1 MLKWLELKIP
11 PLFLTLIFGI
21 LMWWA
26 SKKFNNLSFD
36 NLFLK
41 TMSIMIFIFGI
52 VIALI
57 AVGLFRKEDTT
68 VDPTNPKN
76 SSSLVTNGIYGYTR
90 NPMYLGF
97 LSWLL
102 GFGLFIGNP
111 INLLFVVIFL
121 VYMNEFQIKPEE
133 STLCELF
140 GEEYIEYKSRV
151 KRWI

>member
-1 MLKWLELKIP
+1 MLRWFELKIP
-11 PLFLTLIFGI
+11 PLLMTLIFGI
-21 LMWWA
+21 LMWWT
-26 SKKFNNLSFD
+26 SKKTNNLSID

-41 TMSIMIFIFGI
+41 TMSIMIFIFGV

-76 SSSLVTNGIYGYTR
+76 SSRLVTNGIYGYTR

-102 GFGLFIGNP
+102 GYGLFLGNP
-111 INLLFVVIFL
+111 INLVFIVLFLI
-121 VYMNEFQIKPEE
+121 YMNELQIKPEE

-140 GEEYIEYKSRV
+140 GEEYVEYRSRV
-151 KRWI
+151 RRWI